1 MKRKTLRSCSK
12 KIPKKVSTAPSTL
25 FDRVVI
31 PGINVLVNSNTP
43 TERKSQRKPFSNALV
58 DSNVIVDLRALDTTL
73 EQNSAERAGSIGTIE
88 GCIMDQEEGV
98 VIPGI
103 NALVNSNTPAESKSQ
118 GMTFSNALVD
128 SNVSIDLRAFLV
140 DKCIDT
146 TLKPN
151 SAEGDTNSMG
161 TIEGYILD
169 QEEGGLNS
177 MA

>member
-88 GCIMDQEEGV
+88 GRMLDQEEGV

-103 NALVNSNTPAESKSQ
+103 NVLLNSNNPAKPKSK

-128 SNVSIDLRAFLV
+128 SNVSIDLRAF
-140 DKCIDT
+140 DST
-146 TLKPN
+146 FEQN
-151 SAEGDTNSMG
+151 SAESDTDSMG
-161 TIEGYILD
+161 TIQGYFGP
-169 QEEGGLNS
+169 GGRRLQS